1 MPWEGLIG
9 ELSYMLDKKD
19 NLPVVLKAKEHFI
32 KVWGTATTLE
42 ERKKT
47 LQYWKKHRSDKA
59 V

>member
-19 NLPVVLKAKEHFI
+19 NLPVVLKAKERFI
-32 KVWGTATTLE
+32 KVWGTATTLG
-42 ERKKT
+42 ERKET
-47 LQYWKKHRSDKA
+47 LQDLKKHQDHKE